1 MKRTVSKATL
11 ANWERLGS
19 EDKQLIHRA
28 NKTESLRKIFPDKYI
43 SNKNN
48 KSKILAIAD
57 WIVTQQMDS
66 SAAICGLA
74 LQAVYSSP
82 HVSAANQDRFYQAA
96 VQVCPHLPK
105 IPADEAWQ
113 IDLTEPD
120 FLGALYQTLQAEGA
134 RNKNGLY
141 YTPAFVADRLLGQL
155 EFTADDYILDP
166 AVGTGIFLC
175 ELVRR
180 FGVPVAQVHGTD
192 IDPVAVLLA
201 TANLLLQAPANDNTY
216 PDLRVCDYL
225 QSQPVAAKRPDVVVG
240 NPPWGAKKLAH
251 VLHSE
256 LGRADSFAYFIEK
269 SLADLADSGTLAF
282 VLPVSLLNIATHEP
296 VRQLLLAKSAIAT
309 ITKLPRLFQGVVS
322 DVCLLVVRKTADAV
336 DADVKFEQEEQRLVM
351 PQAAFARMPHHN
363 FLPLRTDDRQI
374 LHHIWQQEHDTLA
387 HSTWGLGIV
396 TGNNGKYVVPAST
409 DSDQQVEPLIT
420 GKEIHPYV
428 VDEPQRYLKFER
440 ANFQQ
445 VALDE
450 IYRAP
455 EKLVYKFINNRLIFA
470 YDDQQRL
477 TLNSANILL
486 PNVATHS
493 LKTVLAYLNSEL
505 FQYLNQILFASSKVL
520 RGNLEQLP
528 FVKLSVSER
537 VQLEELVDSRL
548 AGTSSMTAEI
558 DNFVFA
564 KYRLSP
570 AAIARIKQ
578 VLASDVFA

>member
-19 EDKQLIHRA
+19 EQKQLVHRA
-28 NKTESLRKIFPDKYI
+28 NKTDSLRKIFPDKYI
-43 SNKNN
+43 INQKN
-48 KSKILAIAD
+48 KSKILAIAA
-57 WIVTQQMDS
+57 WIDAQQIDS
-66 SAAICGLA
+66 SAAICVLA
-74 LQAVYSSP
+74 LQTVYRSP
-82 HVSAANQDRFYQAA
+82 HVSAANQDRFYQTV

-105 IPADEAWQ
+105 LPDEETWQ
-113 IDLTEPD
+113 VDLAEPD

-141 YTPAFVADRLLGQL
+141 YTPAFVVDQLLAEL
-155 EFTADDYILDP
+155 NFSDDDYLLDP

-192 IDPVAVLLA
+192 IDPVAVVLA

-216 PDLRVCDYL
+216 PDVRVCDYL
-225 QSQPVAAKRPDVVVG
+225 QTCAVKHPTKIIG
-240 NPPWGAKKLAH
+240 NPPWGAKKMAD
-251 VLHSE
+251 VLDSQ
-256 LGRADSFAYFIEK
+256 LGRADSFAYFIER
-269 SLADLADSGTLAF
+269 SLADLTDDGTLAF

-296 VRQLLLAKSAIAT
+296 VRQMLLANSAIAT

-322 DVCLLVVRKTADAV
+322 DVCLLTVQKDVTATNSISFV
-336 DADVKFEQEEQRLVM
+336 QENRSLSM
-351 PQAAFARMPHHN
+351 PQNALERMPHHN
-363 FLPLRTDDRQI
+363 FLPLQAQDRQI
-374 LHHIWQQEHDTLA
+374 LYHIWQQEHDNLA

-396 TGNNGKYVVPAST
+396 TGNNDKYVMSAPT

-420 GKEIHPYV
+420 GKEIHPYM